1 MAKAHIKPEDRKNE
15 IEEVKKDSKN
25 KPVLKYG
32 QPVNSQYAGKKEL
45 PVKEPFTIDRG
56 TI

>member
-1 MAKAHIKPEDRKNE
+1 MAKVNRSPEDRKKE
-15 IEEVKKDSKN
+15 IEEVKKDKES

-45 PVKEPFTIDRG
+45 PVKEPVTIDRG
-56 TI
+56 A